1 MQTRRSGRRLA
12 APPSRLFRF
21 ATVAVDDAIP
31 SQQRQQSSGHRFSLR
46 AHFEHLNS
54 DHDPPFL
61 NRTYAE
67 PISFSLSPTWMI
79 ACDGLRCMTP
89 IARRPDFHAF
99 KLTDEA

>member
-31 SQQRQQSSGHRFSLR
+31 SQQRQQSGGHRLALR
-46 AHFEHLNS
+46 AHLGHLNS
-54 DHDPPFL
+54 DHEPPFL
-61 NRTYAE
+61 NRTCAK

-79 ACDGLRCMTP
+79 ACDALRCMTP
-89 IARRPDFHAF
+89 MARRRHFT
-99 KLTDEA
+99 LSN